1 MYNLLQ
7 GCQSYLFV
15 CFLQF
20 CNHCQF
26 LLEESILCKPL
37 FAVVCH
43 CNDMIWYLKICVCE
57 SEYVYQTSTRAV
69 WRPPRRETLIY
80 VNMWI
85 LKLQFPILHLNIN
98 CHRHRHH
105 HFSWVSS
112 QGTWRPSPT
121 SAPPAP
127 SWSPL
132 SSSQAAFSLQ
142 HNSHHRDA
150 DHDWHNDDDHD
161 DGDDETMARSL
172 AVQNS
177 SIGDLVP
184 SLLGTLVWPN

>member
-43 CNDMIWYLKICVCE
+43 CNDMIYLKICVCE

-85 LKLQFPILHLNIN
+85 LKLQFPILLLNIN
-98 CHRHRHH
+98 CHRHH

-184 SLLGTLVWPN
+184 SLLGALVWPN